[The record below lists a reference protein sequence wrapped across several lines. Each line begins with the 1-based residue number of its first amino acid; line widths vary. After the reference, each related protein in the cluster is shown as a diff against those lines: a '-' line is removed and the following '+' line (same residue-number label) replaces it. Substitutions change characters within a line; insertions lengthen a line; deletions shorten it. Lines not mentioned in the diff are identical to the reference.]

1 MKGFIATIL
10 VLALGLMACENDSQQ
25 QLETQKIAEKNEA
38 VFKNISKMW
47 QFNFPNARPEVKSI
61 LNGWNEWRQF
71 EIELSQKPKSTLSA
85 FKMKIKNVSSKADT
99 LVISIPMEYNK
110 PQILSR
116 ITTLNTKLKSL
127 ETFMNLEVIPQQKV
141 AKLIPEIN
149 EEISG
154 LYNQWNEIVIKKA
167 IPKEIGEELML
178 QALDTT
184 RNAKKI
190 DFDELERKEKLKD

>member
-1 MKGFIATIL
+1 MKKIL
-10 VLALGLMACENDSQQ
+10 AIVLLFSFGLFSCENDAEQ
-25 QLETQKIAEKNEA
+25 QLEAEKIAQENDV

-47 QFNFPNARPEVKSI
+47 QFHFPEARAETKTTLSS
-61 LNGWNEWRQF
+61 WNEWRQF
-71 EIELSQKPKSTLSA
+71 EIEMLQKPQSTLSA
-85 FKMKIKNVSSKADT
+85 FQMKTKNLSKKVDT
-99 LVISIPMEYNK
+99 LALTVPFEYNK

-127 ETFMNLEVIPQQKV
+127 ETFMNLRVIPEQRI

-149 EEISG
+149 EEIKG
-154 LYNQWNEIVIKKA
+154 LYKQWDEIIIKKA

-184 RNAKKI
+184 RNANPDEMRKKMEI
-190 DFDELERKEKLKD
+190 SDKK

>member
-1 MKGFIATIL
+1 M
-10 VLALGLMACENDSQQ
+10 
-25 QLETQKIAEKNEA
+25 
-38 VFKNISKMW
+38 
-47 QFNFPNARPEVKSI
+47 
-61 LNGWNEWRQF
+61 
-71 EIELSQKPKSTLSA
+71 
-85 FKMKIKNVSSKADT
+85 
-99 LVISIPMEYNK
+99 ISIPLEYNK

-184 RNAKKI
+184 RNA
-190 DFDELERKEKLKD
+190 RPSQMKEKMEISDKENGQIK

>member
-10 VLALGLMACENDSQQ
+10 VIALGLMACENDSQQ
-25 QLETQKIAEKNEA
+25 QLEAQKMAKKNEA

-167 IPKEIGEELML
+167 ITKEIGEELML

>member
-99 LVISIPMEYNK
+99 LVISIPLEYNK